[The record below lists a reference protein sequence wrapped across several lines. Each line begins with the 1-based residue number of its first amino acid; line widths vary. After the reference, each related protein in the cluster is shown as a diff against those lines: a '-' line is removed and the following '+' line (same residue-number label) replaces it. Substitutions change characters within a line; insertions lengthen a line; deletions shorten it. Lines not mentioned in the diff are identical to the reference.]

1 MIIDRF
7 EPIALR
13 VERIGP
19 FDEIYNLDFMKI
31 IDANAEEKRP
41 TRLFLLASQNAKGKT
56 TLLEAFALTMNML
69 GRSKASFSIQEDI
82 INRGGRIQLD
92 VRVTATLDNNNR
104 ASFIL
109 SLIAGEMIYDY
120 LPDELDELSTTDGQA
135 TIISNPDIE
144 RVIQKDDLA
153 NEFLWAIER
162 GDDWSFKGLFNEEF
176 NLPTVLFFT
185 ADRAMSR
192 PPSDQ
197 IVIAK
202 PQNLNYQPCHIF
214 SREEGDWRNSID
226 NLLCW
231 LTWLSEDGTS
241 SDKSHFKKACNTVNE
256 LVIDDSDK
264 RLKLL
269 KRDPPEPYI
278 EASGKYHR
286 LDRLSSGELS
296 RLQII
301 LRTASLM
308 TSNTILI
315 IDELELHLHPISQ
328 HRLLDELISLVKQYS
343 GLRLYFTTH
352 SKEIVERGINFSTRF
367 DENLLASHRII
378 EQN

>member
-1 MIIDRF
+1 MLINRF

-19 FDEIYNLDFMKI
+19 FDEVYHLDLMKK
-31 IDANAEEKRP
+31 IDPKTEGKYPSRF
-41 TRLFLLASQNAKGKT
+41 FLLASQNAKGKT
-56 TLLEAFALTMNML
+56 TLLEAFALAMNIL
-69 GRSKASFSIQEDI
+69 GKQKQSFSIGEDLL
-82 INRGGRIQLD
+82 NRGGRIQLD
-92 VRVTATLDNNNR
+92 VRVAVVLDNDRR

-120 LPDELDELSTTDGQA
+120 LPAELDELSTTDGQA
-135 TIISNPDIE
+135 
-144 RVIQKDDLA
+144 VIMADLESVRYMPKNELA
-153 NEFLWAIER
+153 NELLWAIER

-176 NLPTVLFFT
+176 DLPTILFFT
-185 ADRAMSR
+185 ADRGMSR

-214 SREEGDWRNSID
+214 SYEQGDWRNSID

-231 LTWLSEDGTS
+231 LTWLSEGEVLAE
-241 SDKSHFKKACNTVNE
+241 KSHFKKACDTVNE
-256 LVIDDSDK
+256 LVIDDADK

-278 EASGKYHR
+278 EANGKLHR

-308 TSNTILI
+308 TSNTMII
-315 IDELELHLHPISQ
+315 IDELELHLHPIAQ
-328 HRLLDELISLVKQYS
+328 HRLLDELINLIKKYP

-352 SKEIVERGINFSTRF
+352 SKELVERGINLSTRF
-367 DENLLASHRII
+367 DEILFASHRIL
-378 EQN
+378 EQK

>member
-1 MIIDRF
+1 M
-7 EPIALR
+7 
-13 VERIGP
+13 
-19 FDEIYNLDFMKI
+19 
-31 IDANAEEKRP
+31 
-41 TRLFLLASQNAKGKT
+41 
-56 TLLEAFALTMNML
+56 
-69 GRSKASFSIQEDI
+69 
-82 INRGGRIQLD
+82 
-92 VRVTATLDNNNR
+92 
-104 ASFIL
+104 
-109 SLIAGEMIYDY
+109 
-120 LPDELDELSTTDGQA
+120 
-135 TIISNPDIE
+135 
-144 RVIQKDDLA
+144 
-153 NEFLWAIER
+153 
-162 GDDWSFKGLFNEEF
+162 
-176 NLPTVLFFT
+176 PTVLFFT
-185 ADRAMSR
+185 ANRAIYR

-231 LTWLSEDGTS
+231 LTWLSEGNTS
-241 SDKSHFKKACNTVNE
+241 SEKSHFDRACNTVNE

-296 RLQII
+296 RLQIV

-315 IDELELHLHPISQ
+315 IDELELHLHPIT
-328 HRLLDELISLVKQYS
+328 V
-343 GLRLYFTTH
+343 
-352 SKEIVERGINFSTRF
+352 
-367 DENLLASHRII
+367 LLALFFWGLLWGFAGMFLAAPLTAIIRII
-378 EQN
+378 FMQFDTLRPIGKLLAGEFSSQETISK

>member
-7 EPIALR
+7 EPIGLR

-19 FDEIYNLDFMKI
+19 FDEIYHLDFMKR
-31 IDANAEEKRP
+31 IDVNTEDSRP
-41 TRLFLLASQNAKGKT
+41 SRLFLLASQNAKGKT
-56 TLLEAFALTMNML
+56 TLLEAFALAINML
-69 GRSKASFSIQEDI
+69 RGPKASFSIQEDI
-82 INRGGRIQLD
+82 LNRGGRIQLD
-92 VRVTATLDNNNR
+92 IRVTATLDNSNHV
-104 ASFIL
+104 SFIL
-109 SLIAGEMIYDY
+109 SLIQGEMIYDY

-135 TIISNPDIE
+135 AIISNPDFV
-144 RVIQKDDLA
+144 RLMPKDDLA
-153 NEFLWAIER
+153 NEFLWAVER

-185 ADRAMSR
+185 DDRGMSR
-192 PPSDQ
+192 PPSGQ

-214 SREEGDWRNSID
+214 SHEEGDWRNSID

-231 LTWLSEDGTS
+231 LTWLSEDGAY
-241 SDKSHFKKACNTVNE
+241 SDKSHFNKACNTVNE

-278 EASGKYHR
+278 EAGGKYHR

-328 HRLLDELISLVKQYS
+328 HHLLDELINLIKQYP

-352 SKEIVERGINFSTRF
+352 SKELVERGINLGTRF
-367 DENLLASHRII
+367 DDNLLAAHRII
-378 EQN
+378 EQS